1 MTAAAQPTPP
11 RLHCLDGLRGLLA
24 AYVLL
29 HHGMPFLA
37 TAAVGTWLPAVFGE
51 GTAAV
56 DGFLV
61 LSGMV
66 VSRALASHPQ
76 PFAAFMARRAA
87 RLLPCYLIAL
97 CLGML
102 ALSLPPPFAEM
113 PWMADF
119 SRAKLHW
126 PQQWPEYPL
135 LHVLLHLPLAHGLVP
150 QAVWGD
156 FDSISARARAGIPP
170 ENLHPVTEQDSTDFE
185 KCLSRIDAPLVI
197 AVGFAG
203 ARHDHFLA
211 ALSTLSRRIGPPC
224 ILIAA
229 EDVITLCPPEI
240 ALDLRPGTRLS
251 LFPMGPASGYAQGL
265 KWPIDGL
272 DFAPDARIGT
282 SNAAT
287 GPVLLQTEGPML
299 LILPRAHLGT
309 LARAL

>member
-1 MTAAAQPTPP
+1 MTRLVSRQPVTLIGGGPLDSDDLSQALALAPVVAAA
-11 RLHCLDGLRGLLA
+11 DGGA
-24 AYVLL
+24 D
-29 HHGMPFLA
+29 
-37 TAAVGTWLPAVFGE
+37 T
-51 GTAAV
+51 
-56 DGFLV
+56 
-61 LSGMV
+61 
-66 VSRALASHPQ
+66 ALAN
-76 PFAAFMARRAA
+76 
-87 RLLPCYLIAL
+87 
-97 CLGML
+97 
-102 ALSLPPPFAEM
+102 
-113 PWMADF
+113 
-119 SRAKLHW
+119 
-126 PQQWPEYPL
+126 
-135 LHVLLHLPLAHGLVP
+135 GLVP

-265 KWPIDGL
+265 KWPINGL
-272 DFAPDARIGT
+272 NFAPDARIGT

-299 LILPRAHLGT
+299 LILPRAHLET

>member
-1 MTAAAQPTPP
+1 MTRLASRQPVTLIGGAPLDSDDLSQALALAPVVAAA
-11 RLHCLDGLRGLLA
+11 DGGA
-24 AYVLL
+24 D
-29 HHGMPFLA
+29 
-37 TAAVGTWLPAVFGE
+37 T
-51 GTAAV
+51 
-56 DGFLV
+56 
-61 LSGMV
+61 
-66 VSRALASHPQ
+66 ALAN
-76 PFAAFMARRAA
+76 
-87 RLLPCYLIAL
+87 
-97 CLGML
+97 
-102 ALSLPPPFAEM
+102 
-113 PWMADF
+113 
-119 SRAKLHW
+119 
-126 PQQWPEYPL
+126 
-135 LHVLLHLPLAHGLVP
+135 GLVP

-156 FDSISARARAGIPP
+156 FDSISARARAEIPSG
-170 ENLHPVTEQDSTDFE
+170 NLYPVTEQDSTDFE

-240 ALDLRPGTRLS
+240 ALDLPPGTRLS

-272 DFAPDARIGT
+272 HFAPDARIGT

-299 LILPRAHLGT
+299 LILPRANLVT

>member
-1 MTAAAQPTPP
+1 MTRLASRQPVTLIGGAPLDSDDLSQALALAPVVAAA
-11 RLHCLDGLRGLLA
+11 DGGA
-24 AYVLL
+24 D
-29 HHGMPFLA
+29 
-37 TAAVGTWLPAVFGE
+37 T
-51 GTAAV
+51 
-56 DGFLV
+56 
-61 LSGMV
+61 
-66 VSRALASHPQ
+66 ALAN
-76 PFAAFMARRAA
+76 
-87 RLLPCYLIAL
+87 
-97 CLGML
+97 
-102 ALSLPPPFAEM
+102 
-113 PWMADF
+113 
-119 SRAKLHW
+119 
-126 PQQWPEYPL
+126 
-135 LHVLLHLPLAHGLVP
+135 GLVP

-265 KWPIDGL
+265 KWPINGL
-272 DFAPDARIGT
+272 NFAPDARIGT

-299 LILPRAHLGT
+299 LILPRAHLVT